1 MGIWLV
7 DADVLARSR
16 FRISALAETVATMIT
31 LTGRPN
37 RPGQLTRPAPLRA
50 AFRERVA
57 ADPVAAAFLQGA
69 LLPFWVA
76 DFLCRPPDDDDRTF
90 DDELTRIRTA
100 PAATLRADLTGG
112 GPALDAADLP
122 ERIAGMLAWVW
133 AEAVEPDWPRRRRV
147 FESDIV
153 ARTRRLSTGGWEA
166 ALSDL
171 RAGTSWL
178 GGGRLQINAHDYP
191 PLDLAGAQLV
201 FIPSTAGHGWAGWDP
216 PHRYSLV
223 YPCTGLLADD
233 RPGAPDALRRLVGP
247 ARATLLSLLGTPM
260 SPTQLVAVTGHA
272 LGAVGNHLKIL
283 ADAGLVHRRRA
294 GRSVL
299 YFRTPAGD
307 HLVRAST
314 PDDE

>member
-1 MGIWLV
+1 MGVWLV

-50 AFRERVA
+50 AFRARVA
-57 ADPVAAAFLQGA
+57 ADPVAPAFLKGA

-76 DFLCRPPDDDDRTF
+76 DFLCRPPGDDDLTF
-90 DDELTRIRTA
+90 DDELNRIRTT
-100 PAATLRADLTGG
+100 PAAALRADLTGRD
-112 GPALDAADLP
+112 PALEAADLP
-122 ERIAGMLAWVW
+122 GRIADLLAWVW
-133 AEAVEPDWPRRRRV
+133 AEAVAPDWSRRRRV
-147 FESDIV
+147 FESDII

-191 PLDLAGAQLV
+191 PLDLAGAELV
-201 FIPSTAGHGWAGWDP
+201 FIPTTAGHGWAGWDP

-233 RPGAPDALRRLVGP
+233 RPAAPDALRRLIGP
-247 ARATLLSLLGTPM
+247 ARATLLTLAGTPM
-260 SPTQLVAVTGHA
+260 STTQLVAVTGHA

-283 ADAGLVHRRRA
+283 TDAGLLQRRRA

-299 YFRTPAGD
+299 YFRTPLGD
-307 HLVRAST
+307 QLARTS
-314 PDDE
+314 DGR